1 MLAKPGRPAA
11 GCRFRQ
17 PADIEVA
24 RIPSPLVDRP
34 TPESDGER
42 IGAKSCAA
50 WFGPR
55 DQTPNLFAGA
65 DLTGADLAGAN
76 LTGADLS
83 AARLGGIIANNDTV
97 WPEGFPDQVQ
107 PPPSF

>member
-65 DLTGADLAGAN
+65 DLTGADL
-76 LTGADLS
+76 S
-83 AARLGGIIANNDTV
+83 AARLGGIIANNDIV